1 MSANSATNSPTLTR
15 ARKGRES
22 AGCEALFRQLVAHA
36 SESPVETTRRVSLP
50 PSEDS
55 DGERVLLDYK
65 VDGVRYVLA
74 RAQASTTESGV
85 TLSPREQ
92 EIVRMVAKGYPNK
105 MVAAVLEISVWTV
118 STHLRRIFAKYGV
131 NSRAAMVAKVLGH
144 TL

>member
-1 MSANSATNSPTLTR
+1 MSANPATTTPVMPK
-15 ARKGRES
+15 ARKGRE
-22 AGCEALFRQLVAHA
+22 ATGCEALFRQLVAHA
-36 SESPVETTRRVSLP
+36 SEAPVETTRRASVSP
-50 PSEDS
+50 VEASGE
-55 DGERVLLDYK
+55 ERVLLDYK

-74 RAQASTTESGV
+74 RAQVSEVESSV

-131 NSRAAMVAKVLGH
+131 NSRAAMVAKVLGRG
-144 TL
+144 L